1 MDQKEKTMTCP
12 VCNTNEYYFGIDST
26 ADGSAENVVT
36 CLFCGTTRTTDSM
49 LTEIIK
55 NGKEKS
61 FVKAFSMFTEDEDL
75 HLAA

>member
-1 MDQKEKTMTCP
+1 MTCP
-12 VCNTNEYYFGIDST
+12 VCNTNGHYFGIDSA

-36 CLFCGTTRTTDSM
+36 CLFCGTTRTTDST
-49 LTEIIK
+49 LTEIIR

-61 FVKAFSMFTEDEDL
+61 FLKAFSKYTENDDL

>member
-1 MDQKEKTMTCP
+1 MTCP
-12 VCNTNEYYFGIDST
+12 VCNTNEHYFGIDSA

-36 CLFCGTTRTTDSM
+36 CLFCGTTRTTASM
-49 LTEIIK
+49 LTETIK

-61 FVKAFSMFTEDEDL
+61 FVKAFSMYTEDDDL

>member
-1 MDQKEKTMTCP
+1 MTCP
-12 VCNTNEYYFGIDST
+12 VCNTNEHYFGIDSA

-36 CLFCGTTRTTDSM
+36 CLFCGTIRTIDST

-61 FVKAFSMFTEDEDL
+61 FLKEFSKYTENDDL

>member
-1 MDQKEKTMTCP
+1 MTCP
-12 VCNTNEYYFGIDST
+12 VCNTNEHYFGIDSA

-49 LTEIIK
+49 LTETIK

-61 FVKAFSMFTEDEDL
+61 FLKAFSKYAEDDDL

>member
-1 MDQKEKTMTCP
+1 MACP
-12 VCNTNEYYFGIDST
+12 ICNTNEHYFGIDSA

-36 CLFCGTTRTTDSM
+36 CLFCGTIRTTDSM
-49 LTEIIK
+49 LTETIK

-61 FVKAFSMFTEDEDL
+61 FVKAFSNYAEDDDL

>member
-1 MDQKEKTMTCP
+1 MTCP
-12 VCNTNEYYFGIDST
+12 VCNTNEHYFGIDSA

-36 CLFCGTTRTTDSM
+36 CLFCGTIRTTDST
-49 LTEIIK
+49 LTETIK

-61 FVKAFSMFTEDEDL
+61 FLKAFSEYTENDDL

>member
-1 MDQKEKTMTCP
+1 MTCS
-12 VCNTNEYYFGIDST
+12 VCNTNEHYFGIDSA

-36 CLFCGTTRTTDSM
+36 CLFCGTIRTTDSM
-49 LTEIIK
+49 LTETIK

-61 FVKAFSMFTEDEDL
+61 FVKAFSKYADDDDL